1 MGLQK
6 VGNKSVYKND
16 SFGITSDWL
25 VSILCIIY
33 AITSVVLG
41 EKNLIGM
48 SLYGFNVVYA
58 IVIIIVYWVLRN
70 KQSNNLSLIADSML
84 QHSSPEKFN
93 HAESKL
99 TSFRKLML
107 GLSNVPVVLLIIYF
121 VVIKYFSQILFMKM

>member
-25 VSILCIIY
+25 VTILCIIY

-84 QHSSPEKFN
+84 QHSSPEKF
-93 HAESKL
+93 
-99 TSFRKLML
+99 
-107 GLSNVPVVLLIIYF
+107 
-121 VVIKYFSQILFMKM
+121 